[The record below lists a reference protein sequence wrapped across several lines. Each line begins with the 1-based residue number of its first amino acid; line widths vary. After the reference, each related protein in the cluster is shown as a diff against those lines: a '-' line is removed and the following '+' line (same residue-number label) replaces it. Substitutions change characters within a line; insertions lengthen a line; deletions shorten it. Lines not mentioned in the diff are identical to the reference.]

1 MIKFSTRAVV
11 LKQTSKSKMQS
22 STNLHPILK
31 APRTSKSKLVLNIKE
46 KLKCNTVVISLL
58 KENLPTFK
66 SMV

>member
-11 LKQTSKSKMQS
+11 LKQTSKSEMQS

-31 APRTSKSKLVLNIKE
+31 APRASKSKLVLNIKE
-46 KLKCNTVVISLL
+46 KLKCNSVVISLL